1 MKKGIWCIV
10 FGVLFLVVGFWLISK
25 DEPVAVDVVDEQE
38 PIKDAPVK
46 PVKFDDAVV
55 IETKLTPQDE
65 EAS

>member
-25 DEPVAVDVVDEQE
+25 DESVAVEVVDEQE
-38 PIKDAPVK
+38 PVKDVPVA
-46 PVKFDDAVV
+46 PVKFDEAVV
-55 IETKLTPQDE
+55 IETKLTPQNE